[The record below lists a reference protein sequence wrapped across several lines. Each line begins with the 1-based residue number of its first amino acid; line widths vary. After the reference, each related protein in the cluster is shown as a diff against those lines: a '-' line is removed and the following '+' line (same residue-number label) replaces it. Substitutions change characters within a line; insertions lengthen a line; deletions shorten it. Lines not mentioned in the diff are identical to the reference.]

1 MARVIIVSPHEAD
14 RSALR
19 DALVRCT
26 ERLGLS
32 CPEIVGIE
40 SIDELRERLAR
51 SPAGSYRAALWC
63 TRNGIPALTPG
74 KVAELRRGHPDLQIV
89 VVSSGND
96 AALATYGLGITFLP
110 VPIEWEVL
118 EQALWAA
125 LAPSGWDRQPH
136 LAVTSPGRVDN
147 VAFSDIQFIESSKRG
162 PVIHLP
168 GRQTVTARGTLKGL
182 YESLNQMREQLEGQV
197 SDPTTQ
203 VPAGWWPYVM
213 VGSSFIVNLDNVM
226 AFGKGVLVLSDGE
239 TIIVPQRRRKELE
252 AALAAYRGHAQD

>member
-1 MARVIIVSPHEAD
+1 MARVIIVSPHEVEH
-14 RSALR
+14 RMLR
-19 DALVRCT
+19 DALARCA
-26 ERLGLS
+26 EHLGFV
-32 CPEIVGIE
+32 CPEIVGIAT
-40 SIDELRERLAR
+40 IDELEERLER
-51 SPAGSYRAALWC
+51 SPSGSYRAVLWC
-63 TRNGIPALTPG
+63 NRNGIPALTPG
-74 KVAELRRGHPDLQIV
+74 KIAELRRGHPNLQIV

-110 VPIEWEVL
+110 VPTEWEVL

-125 LAPSGWDRQPH
+125 LVPSGWDQRPH

-162 PVIHLP
+162 PIIHLP
-168 GRQTVTARGTLKGL
+168 ARQTVTTRGTLKGL

-197 SDPTTQ
+197 PDPATQ
-203 VPAGWWPYVM
+203 IPQGWWPYVM

-239 TIIVPQRRRKELE
+239 TIIVPQRKRKALE
-252 AALAAYRGHAQD
+252 ASLSAYRGQVR